1 MEDSKFGK
9 LRTPLTSP
17 TLYSPDDARIADLGE
32 ISKLV
37 P

>member
-1 MEDSKFGK
+1 MEDIKLGK

-17 TLYSPDDARIADLGE
+17 TLYSPDDARAADLGE
-32 ISKLV
+32 TSKLV